1 MHRGR
6 GIRILSGKK
15 AMESEIYRA
24 DRRRKRK
31 YSGNSVAGPPFT
43 QPQLFDASAVLTG
56 GTEPLSPLHHSPGL
70 KEDLLS
76 LVESFT
82 FFKHNLCKLSVIHA
96 LRYYNKVTTMGRT
109 DNSS

>member
-1 MHRGR
+1 MAKKLWKVRYTGQTEEERGNTV
-6 GIRILSGKK
+6 
-15 AMESEIYRA
+15 E
-24 DRRRKRK
+24 
-31 YSGNSVAGPPFT
+31 T
-43 QPQLFDASAVLTG
+43 QLLVPLLLNRNFLTHLLFSQG
-56 GTEPLSPLHHSPGL
+56 ETEPLSPLHHSPGL